1 MAKSQE
7 TYSKKEK
14 EIKKLKKRKEKEE
27 KRLERKANNNKGKS
41 FEDMIAYVDE
51 NGQLSDTPPD
61 PKKKKEFTV
70 DDVQMG
76 ARVEAAIDPADL
88 IRKGSITFF
97 NDEKGYGFIRDEKSQ
112 DSVFFHINGVLTPPV
127 KEKDKVTFEVE
138 MGQKG
143 MNAVKVA
150 IVK

>member
-51 NGQLSDTPPD
+51 FGKLSDTPPD
-61 PKKKKEFTV
+61 PKNKKEFTV
-70 DDVQMG
+70 EEVQMG
-76 ARVEAAIDPADL
+76 ARVEVPIDPADL

-138 MGQKG
+138 MCQKG
-143 MNAVKVA
+143 MNAVRVSL
-150 IVK
+150 VK

>member
-14 EIKKLKKRKEKEE
+14 EIKRLKKRKEKEE
-27 KRLERKANNNKGKS
+27 KRLERKTNNNKGKS

-61 PKKKKEFTV
+61 PKKRKVINLEDIQLGAAKRE
-70 DDVQMG
+70 DVN
-76 ARVEAAIDPADL
+76 PADA
-88 IRKGSITFF
+88 IRKGSVTFY
-97 NDEKGYGFIRDEKSQ
+97 NDEKGYGFIRDEQSQ
-112 DSVFFHINGVLTPPV
+112 ESIFFHVNGVTGTV

-143 MNAVKVA
+143 LNAVKVTLVA
-150 IVK
+150 